1 MTVSDS
7 IVIVSAARTP
17 IGWFQGNFSTI
28 ETPFLGATAIRAAV
42 TRAGVDPALI
52 DNVFMGCVL
61 SAGLRQSPARQ
72 AAHHGGLPFSTPTL
86 NVNKLCGS
94 GMMAMGMGYDALT
107 AGSANLLV
115 AGGQEN
121 MTNAPYL
128 LKKAR
133 SGYRLGHGEIY
144 DHMFYD
150 GLEDAYEPGQL
161 MGNFAELTVKQYGF
175 TREQQDDYAIQ
186 TLDRARKAVESGAF
200 TDEITPV
207 TIKTRKG
214 DVVISQDE
222 NPLKA
227 DPQKIPTLRPAF
239 GKDGTITP
247 ASSSGIADGAAALV
261 MTRRTHA
268 EKLGLPILATIR
280 GYSVHAMAPRDF
292 TIAPVPAM
300 EKLLKKVDWRVQD
313 VDLFEVNEAFAVT
326 AMVAQKELNILSE
339 RLNVNGGACAL
350 GHPIGATGARLI
362 TTLIHALQA
371 RGQHKGM
378 ASACIGGGEAIAMAV
393 ELP

>member
-1 MTVSDS
+1 
-7 IVIVSAARTP
+7 
-17 IGWFQGNFSTI
+17 
-28 ETPFLGATAIRAAV
+28 
-42 TRAGVDPALI
+42 
-52 DNVFMGCVL
+52 
-61 SAGLRQSPARQ
+61 
-72 AAHHGGLPFSTPTL
+72 
-86 NVNKLCGS
+86 
-94 GMMAMGMGYDALT
+94 
-107 AGSANLLV
+107 
-115 AGGQEN
+115 
-121 MTNAPYL
+121 
-128 LKKAR
+128 
-133 SGYRLGHGEIY
+133 
-144 DHMFYD
+144 
-150 GLEDAYEPGQL
+150 

-261 MTRRTHA
+261 VTRRTHA

-326 AMVAQKELNILSE
+326 AMVAQKELNIPSE

-350 GHPIGATGARLI
+350 GHPIGATGARLL

>member
-1 MTVSDS
+1 MTVSDPV
-7 IVIVSAARTP
+7 VIASAARTP
-17 IGWFQGNFSTI
+17 IGWFQGDFSTI
-28 ETPFLGATAIRAAV
+28 EAPHLGATAIRAAIA
-42 TRAGVDPALI
+42 RSGVDPTLV
-52 DNVFMGCVL
+52 DGVFMGCVL
-61 SAGLRQSPARQ
+61 SAGLRQNPARQ
-72 AAHHGGLPFSTPTL
+72 AAHYGGLPFSAPTL
-86 NVNKLCGS
+86 SVNKLCGS
-94 GMMAMGMGYDALT
+94 GMMAMGLGYDALA
-107 AGSANLLV
+107 AGSASLVV
-115 AGGQEN
+115 AGGQES

-144 DHMFYD
+144 DHMFHD

-161 MGNFAELTVKQYGF
+161 MGHFAELTVRQYGF

-186 TLDRARKAVESGAF
+186 TLERARKAVESGAF
-200 TDEITPV
+200 AAEIAPITV
-207 TIKTRKG
+207 KTRKG
-214 DVVISQDE
+214 EVVISHDE

-227 DPQKIPTLRPAF
+227 DPKKIPTLHPAF

-247 ASSSGIADGAAALV
+247 ASSSGISDGAAALV
-261 MTRRTHA
+261 MTRRTQA
-268 EKLGLPILATIR
+268 EKLGLPVLATVR

-300 EKLLKKVDWRVQD
+300 EKLLSNVDWRVGD

-326 AMVAQKELNILSE
+326 AMVAQKDLGIPDE

-362 TTLIHALQA
+362 TTLIHALKA
-371 RGQHKGM
+371 RGRHKGV

>member
-72 AAHHGGLPFSTPTL
+72 AAHHGGLPFSSPTL

-326 AMVAQKELNILSE
+326 AMVAQKELNIPSE

-350 GHPIGATGARLI
+350 GHPIGATGARLL

>member
-72 AAHHGGLPFSTPTL
+72 AAHHGGLPFSSPTL

-326 AMVAQKELNILSE
+326 AMVAQRELNIPSE

-350 GHPIGATGARLI
+350 GHPIGATGARLL

>member
-42 TRAGVDPALI
+42 TRSGIDPALV

-300 EKLLKKVDWRVQD
+300 EKLLKQVDWRVQD

-326 AMVAQKELNILSE
+326 AMVAQKELNIPSE

-350 GHPIGATGARLI
+350 GHPIGATGARLV

>member
-72 AAHHGGLPFSTPTL
+72 AAHHGGLPFSSPTL

-326 AMVAQKELNILSE
+326 AMVAQKELNIPSE

-350 GHPIGATGARLI
+350 GHPIGATGARLV

>member
-42 TRAGVDPALI
+42 TRSGIDPALV

-186 TLDRARKAVESGAF
+186 TLDRAREAVESGAF

-300 EKLLKKVDWRVQD
+300 EKLLKQVDWRVQD

-326 AMVAQKELNILSE
+326 AMVAQKELNIPSE

-350 GHPIGATGARLI
+350 GHPIGATGARLV

>member
-1 MTVSDS
+1 MTVSDPV
-7 IVIVSAARTP
+7 VIASAARTP
-17 IGWFQGNFSTI
+17 IGWFQGDFSTI
-28 ETPFLGATAIRAAV
+28 EAPHLGATAIRAAIA
-42 TRAGVDPALI
+42 RSGVDPTLV
-52 DNVFMGCVL
+52 DGVFMGCVL
-61 SAGLRQSPARQ
+61 SAGLRQNPARQ
-72 AAHHGGLPFSTPTL
+72 AAHYGGLPFSAPTL
-86 NVNKLCGS
+86 SVNKLCGS
-94 GMMAMGMGYDALT
+94 GMMAMGLGYDALA
-107 AGSANLLV
+107 AGSASLVV
-115 AGGQEN
+115 AGGQES

-144 DHMFYD
+144 DHMFHD

-161 MGNFAELTVKQYGF
+161 MGHFAELTVRQYGF

-186 TLDRARKAVESGAF
+186 TLERARKAVESGAF
-200 TDEITPV
+200 AAEIAPITV
-207 TIKTRKG
+207 KTRKG
-214 DVVISQDE
+214 EVVISHDE

-227 DPQKIPTLRPAF
+227 DPKKIPTLRPAF

-247 ASSSGIADGAAALV
+247 ASSSGISDGAAALV
-261 MTRRTHA
+261 MTRRTQA
-268 EKLGLPILATIR
+268 EKLGLPVLATVR

-300 EKLLKKVDWRVQD
+300 EKLLSNVDWRVGD

-326 AMVAQKELNILSE
+326 AMVAQKDLGIPDE

-362 TTLIHALQA
+362 TTLIHALKA
-371 RGQHKGM
+371 RGRHKGV

>member
-72 AAHHGGLPFSTPTL
+72 AAHHGGLPFSSPTL

-161 MGNFAELTVKQYGF
+161 MGNFWLLYTS
-175 TREQQDDYAIQ
+175 D
-186 TLDRARKAVESGAF
+186 
-200 TDEITPV
+200 
-207 TIKTRKG
+207 
-214 DVVISQDE
+214 
-222 NPLKA
+222 
-227 DPQKIPTLRPAF
+227 
-239 GKDGTITP
+239 
-247 ASSSGIADGAAALV
+247 AA
-261 MTRRTHA
+261 H
-268 EKLGLPILATIR
+268 E
-280 GYSVHAMAPRDF
+280 
-292 TIAPVPAM
+292 
-300 EKLLKKVDWRVQD
+300 
-313 VDLFEVNEAFAVT
+313 
-326 AMVAQKELNILSE
+326 
-339 RLNVNGGACAL
+339 
-350 GHPIGATGARLI
+350 
-362 TTLIHALQA
+362 
-371 RGQHKGM
+371 
-378 ASACIGGGEAIAMAV
+378 
-393 ELP
+393 

>member
-42 TRAGVDPALI
+42 TRSGIDPALV

-72 AAHHGGLPFSTPTL
+72 AAHHGGLPFSTPTV

-300 EKLLKKVDWRVQD
+300 EKLLKQVDWRVQD

-326 AMVAQKELNILSE
+326 AMVAQKELNIPSE

-350 GHPIGATGARLI
+350 GHPIGATGARLV

>member
-72 AAHHGGLPFSTPTL
+72 AAHHGGLPFSSPTL

-326 AMVAQKELNILSE
+326 AMVAQKELNIPSE

>member
-326 AMVAQKELNILSE
+326 AMVAQKELNIPSE

-350 GHPIGATGARLI
+350 GHPIGATGARLV
-362 TTLIHALQA
+362 TTLIHALLA

>member
-1 MTVSDS
+1 MTVSDPV
-7 IVIVSAARTP
+7 VIVSAARTP
-17 IGWFQGNFSTI
+17 IGWFQGDFSTI
-28 ETPFLGATAIRAAV
+28 EAPHLGATAIRAAIA
-42 TRAGVDPALI
+42 RSGLDPAMVES
-52 DNVFMGCVL
+52 VFMGCVL
-61 SAGLRQSPARQ
+61 SAGLRQNPARQ
-72 AAHHGGLPFSTPTL
+72 AAYYGGLPFSVPAL
-86 NVNKLCGS
+86 SVNKLCGS
-94 GMMAMGMGYDALT
+94 GMMAMGLGYDSLL
-107 AGSANLLV
+107 AGSTGLVV
-115 AGGQEN
+115 AGGQES

-128 LKKAR
+128 VKKAR

-161 MGNFAELTVKQYGF
+161 MGNFAELTVRQYGF
-175 TREQQDDYAIQ
+175 TREQQDSYAIQ
-186 TLDRARKAVESGAF
+186 TLERARKAVESGAF
-200 TDEITPV
+200 DAEIVPV
-207 TIKTRKG
+207 TVKTRKG
-214 DVVISQDE
+214 EVLIKHDE

-227 DPQKIPTLRPAF
+227 DPAKIQTLKPAF

-261 MTRRTHA
+261 MTRRTQA
-268 EKLGLPILATIR
+268 EKLGLPVLATIR
-280 GYSVHAMAPRDF
+280 GYAVHSMAPRDF

-300 EKLLKKVDWRVQD
+300 EKLLRQANWRVGD

-326 AMVAQKELNILSE
+326 AMVAQKELGIPDE

-350 GHPIGATGARLI
+350 GHPVGATGARLI
-362 TTLIHALQA
+362 TTLIHALKA
-371 RGQHKGM
+371 RDQHKGV

>member
-326 AMVAQKELNILSE
+326 AMVAQRELNIPSE

>member
-1 MTVSDS
+1 MTVSDPV
-7 IVIVSAARTP
+7 VIASAARTP
-17 IGWFQGNFSTI
+17 IGWFQGDFSTI
-28 ETPFLGATAIRAAV
+28 EAPHLGATAIRAAIA
-42 TRAGVDPALI
+42 RSGVDPTLV
-52 DNVFMGCVL
+52 DGVFMGCVL
-61 SAGLRQSPARQ
+61 SAGLRQNPARQ
-72 AAHHGGLPFSTPTL
+72 AAHYGGLPFSAPTL
-86 NVNKLCGS
+86 SVNKLCGS
-94 GMMAMGMGYDALT
+94 GMMAMGLGYDALA
-107 AGSANLLV
+107 AGSASLVV
-115 AGGQEN
+115 AGGQES

-144 DHMFYD
+144 DHMFHD

-161 MGNFAELTVKQYGF
+161 MGHFAELTVRQYGF

-186 TLDRARKAVESGAF
+186 TLKRARKAVESGAF
-200 TDEITPV
+200 AAEIAPITV
-207 TIKTRKG
+207 KTRKG
-214 DVVISQDE
+214 EVVISHDE

-227 DPQKIPTLRPAF
+227 DPKKIPTLRPAF

-247 ASSSGIADGAAALV
+247 ASSSGISDGAAALV
-261 MTRRTHA
+261 MTRRTQA
-268 EKLGLPILATIR
+268 EKLGLPVLATVR

-300 EKLLKKVDWRVQD
+300 EKLLSNVDWRVGD

-326 AMVAQKELNILSE
+326 AMVAQKDLGIPDE

-362 TTLIHALQA
+362 TTLIHALKA
-371 RGQHKGM
+371 RGRHKGV

>member
-42 TRAGVDPALI
+42 TRAGVDPALV

-326 AMVAQKELNILSE
+326 AMVAQKELNISSE